1 MLPSRHKSIAY
12 IAPLDG
18 IRAIAIIAVL
28 IYHVYPPALPGGFT
42 GVDVFYVI
50 SGFLITR
57 IVIEDLRANRFSLA
71 EFYLRRIQRLLPNA
85 VLTIGV
91 TVAVW
96 KILMLPSQATQAAR
110 HGLWA
115 LFNVSNIYTWLN
127 LGDYWSDT
135 AEWAPLTHT
144 WSLGVEEQFYLLY
157 PGLLLLLVTYQPRRL
172 HVWLVAAAVGSVIAC
187 VLVTLSNPT
196 AAFYLLPTRF
206 WELLIGCVLALPRVA
221 TSASLAVSGPTN
233 EAVASTRWNLCGLAG
248 IVLVGTGFWTVDND
262 QSFPGWVAL
271 VPTVGTGLLVL
282 SMLEGSGRVVRWLA
296 APFLVYIGK
305 LSYSLYLWHWP
316 AITLGK
322 YLANVHGFPAWSG
335 AVAGAVAGIVL
346 AWLAYVLVEQPLR
359 NRGPGRGGRLAFIAA
374 GFAGVVAVAVFV
386 SSRSI
391 GSGVAQNFE
400 RVAFQGKLYDSDL
413 RTDGNPTAAIRY
425 ADVYFPPFEPRKDGL
440 WKTGGVVRLYGAPQ
454 PQVVVLGSSHA
465 LMYSRLIDD
474 ICREN
479 SLSVA
484 FLGAGGKS
492 LFFDNTTADTTSG
505 AVEADPFDETR
516 RRFLRTWQPEAIIAI
531 DRWDARFEPPLGFEG
546 RLRALLAE
554 LCPLA
559 ERVIWVAQVP
569 VAALGERENL
579 REVVADRMR
588 ASSGVLLPRLGI
600 DPGEPLRQ
608 QAVAVAE
615 AATKEFG
622 CLRVL
627 RVDRLFYQRDG
638 NLRYAEGRQFFYADD
653 DHLSE
658 VGSEQT
664 RELFKEAIREAH
676 AARGKR

>member
-28 IYHVYPPALPGGFT
+28 IYHVYPAVLPGGFT

-57 IVIEDLRANRFSLA
+57 IVVEDLQANRFSLG

-96 KILMLPSQATQAAR
+96 KLLMLPSQATQAAR

-115 LFNVSNIYTWLN
+115 LFNGSNIYTWLN

-157 PGLLLLLVTYQPRRL
+157 PGLLLLLVRHHPRRL
-172 HVWLVAAAVGSVIAC
+172 RVWLIAAAAGSVIAC
-187 VLVTLSNPT
+187 GLVTLSNPT

-206 WELLIGCVLALPRVA
+206 WELLIGCVLALPRAANLAGAEPA
-221 TSASLAVSGPTN
+221 TEP
-233 EAVASTRWNLCGLAG
+233 VASRSSNYYAFAG
-248 IVLVGTGFWTVDND
+248 IALVAAGFWAIDND
-262 QSFPGWVAL
+262 RTFPGLVAL
-271 VPTVGTGLLVL
+271 VPTVGTGLLVFSIL
-282 SMLEGSGRVVRWLA
+282 QGSSRVARWLA

-322 YLANVHGFPAWSG
+322 YLAHVHGVSALNG
-335 AVAGAVAGIVL
+335 AVAGAAAGIGL

-359 NRGPGRGGRLAFIAA
+359 NRGAGRGWRLAFIAT
-374 GFAGVVAVAVFV
+374 GFAGAIVLAGSVSIRFV
-386 SSRSI
+386 

-400 RVAFQGKLYDSDL
+400 RPSFHGKIYDSDL

-425 ADVYFPPFEPRKDGL
+425 ADVHFPPFEPRHDAL
-440 WKTGGVVRLYGAPQ
+440 WKTGGFVRLYGAAR

-484 FLGAGGKS
+484 FLAAGGRS
-492 LFFDNTTADTTSG
+492 LFLDDVGIDTAPG
-505 AVEADPFDETR
+505 GVEADPFDRAR
-516 RRFLRTWQPEAIIAI
+516 RQFLRSWRPEAIIAI
-531 DRWDARFEPPLGFEG
+531 DRWDARFEPPRGFEG
-546 RLRALLAE
+546 RLRAFVAE

-559 ERVIWVAQVP
+559 ERIIFVAQVP
-569 VAALGERENL
+569 VAELGERENL
-579 REVVADRMR
+579 REVIADRMR
-588 ASSGVLLPRLGI
+588 STSGVLLPRLRH
-600 DPGEPLRQ
+600 DPNEPLRQ
-608 QAVAVAE
+608 QAVNIAE
-615 AATKEFG
+615 AMTREFP

-627 RVDRLFYQRDG
+627 RVDRLFHHRDG
-638 NLRYAEGRQFFYADD
+638 SLRYAEGRHFYYADD
-653 DHLSE
+653 DHLSDL
-658 VGSEQT
+658 GSEET
-664 RELFKEAIREAH
+664 RVLFTNAIREAH
-676 AARGKR
+676 AARASAK